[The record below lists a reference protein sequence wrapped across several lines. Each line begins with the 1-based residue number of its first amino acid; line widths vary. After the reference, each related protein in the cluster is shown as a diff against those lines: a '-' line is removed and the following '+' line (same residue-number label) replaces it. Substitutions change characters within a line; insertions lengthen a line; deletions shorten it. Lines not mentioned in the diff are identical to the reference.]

1 MHLMYAIK
9 YTGHSFP
16 WVFRQSYNNCIEFL
30 MTLVITPRLQIC
42 SWHFVK
48 SWTCLWCA
56 FQQKRM
62 RHIVAVSYHF
72 TPFFEGMWVC
82 VLSPVGF
89 GVLFSKNES
98 DISSRSVISGH
109 FGYTYFRQCLTA
121 LLESGARREAFDNG
135 IGNRSYR
142 MLSSK
147 KMTPDMTLRLKIVIF
162 RM

>member
-56 FQQKRM
+56 FQKKKELDMSSRSVIISHLLS
-62 RHIVAVSYHF
+62 RAL
-72 TPFFEGMWVC
+72 WVC
-82 VLSPVGF
+82 ILSPMGF

-98 DISSRSVISGH
+98 DISSRSVIS
-109 FGYTYFRQCLTA
+109 RA
-121 LLESGARREAFDNG
+121 LWVCVLSPV
-135 IGNRSYR
+135 SYNC
-142 MLSSK
+142 
-147 KMTPDMTLRLKIVIF
+147 PP
-162 RM
+162 